1 MTDVLDR
8 LRAADP
14 AAALGQLVT
23 DAQLQAWC
31 DAGLREVLS
40 RVSPSVAARPAVP
53 PAVPSSG
60 EGPVLPGQRRAVGR
74 PGLPDRSDAPGAP
87 SAATDLAV
95 VRSRRRRLVSAG
107 RRWWL
112 PAAGVAAAV
121 LLAVTVGLPGRPAPA
136 MAATPAV
143 LHYAQ
148 VASTSK
154 SEAEALASR
163 SLARQ
168 RLQRTAPEA
177 FTVRW
182 HEWSL
187 STRVDGRQVTS
198 AVVPVQVALTRRAD
212 GSAEL
217 VRRTAAPQFPD
228 RQSRE
233 RWEQDGRPAERPVEV
248 EHQQWAAGGYAQE
261 AAALPDDPARLLPV
275 LAATHPIAK
284 LGDAEVL
291 VAIADAYRS
300 AQLSPAQQA
309 ALFAVAASRPGL
321 EPFGRVTDR
330 AGRLG
335 YALSV
340 ESDHT
345 GLPTRYTAIFD
356 PVTGRLLDLEQ
367 TLTRTA
373 GSLNVPVP
381 STIGYT
387 VFD

>member
-40 RVSPSVAARPAVP
+40 RVSPSGAARPVVP
-53 PAVPSSG
+53 PATTSSE
-60 EGPVLPGQRRAVGR
+60 EGPVLPGQRGALAG
-74 PGLPDRSDAPGAP
+74 PGLTDHSDAPGLP

-95 VRSRRRRLVSAG
+95 LRSRRRLLPAG
-107 RRWWL
+107 RRWWV

-121 LLAVTVGLPGRPAPA
+121 LLAVTVGLPGRTAPA
-136 MAATPAV
+136 MAATPPV

-148 VASTSK
+148 VASTSR
-154 SEAEALASR
+154 SEAETLASR

-217 VRRTAAPQFPD
+217 VRRTAAPQFPE
-228 RQSRE
+228 RQFRE

-248 EHQQWAAGGYAQE
+248 EHQQWQAGGYTQV

-275 LAATHPIAK
+275 LAATHPITQ

-330 AGRLG
+330 AGRPG